1 MRLPKGRFGS
11 EECLRNGDRMSR
23 RRSFF
28 AVAGACVFAAPLVAW
43 SQQPPKPR
51 TLGFLLSESVDAQ
64 KSRLDA
70 LLTGLRERGY
80 VEGKNIA
87 IQIRSAD
94 GEYQRLSALATELAG
109 LKVDVMVA
117 FGSKAVLAARGPAG
131 RIPIV
136 IPVVGDPIAIAI
148 TTSLARPDGNVTGSA
163 ILSLELFEK
172 HVELLKEL
180 APKTTRVAMLV
191 NPANTTSASETM
203 QQAMR
208 RTAKALRIE
217 LRQFEVRSP
226 QSFAEVFAAIAKRRF
241 NAMHVQSD
249 TLFRSNAGEIAR
261 LAALQRLPSAGASEF
276 AEAGG
281 LVGYS
286 ANDAAMYARGA
297 YFIDR
302 LLKGAKV
309 TDLPIEQASRFE
321 LVLNLRTAKV
331 LGLSIPK
338 SVSVRTDRVIE

>member
-1 MRLPKGRFGS
+1 MRLLKGRFGS
-11 EECLRNGDRMSR
+11 EECLWNGDRMSR
-23 RRSFF
+23 RRSFL

-43 SQQPPKPR
+43 SQQPPKRR
-51 TLGFLLSESVDAQ
+51 TLGFLLSESVDRQ

-80 VEGKNIA
+80 VEGRNIA
-87 IQIRSAD
+87 IQMRSAD

-131 RIPIV
+131 RIPVV
-136 IPVVGDPIAIAI
+136 IPVVGDPIAIGI

-163 ILSLELFEK
+163 ILSVELFAK
-172 HVELLKEL
+172 QIELLKEL
-180 APKTTRVAMLV
+180 APKALRVAVLV
-191 NPANTTSASETM
+191 NPANPTSASVPM
-203 QQAMR
+203 QQVMMGAGK
-208 RTAKALRIE
+208 TLQVE
-217 LRQFEVRSP
+217 LRQFAVRSP
-226 QSFAEVFAAIAKRRF
+226 QSFAEVFAAIAKGRF
-241 NAMHVQSD
+241 NAMRVQSD

-261 LAALQRLPSAGASEF
+261 LAVQQRLPSTGASEF
-276 AEAGG
+276 ADAGG

-286 ANDAAMYARGA
+286 ANDAAMYVRGA

-309 TDLPIEQASRFE
+309 ADLPIEQASRFE
-321 LVLNLRTAKV
+321 LVLNLRTAKT
-331 LGLSIPK
+331 LGVSIPK
-338 SVSVRTDRVIE
+338 SVAVRADRVIE